1 MEKVIA
7 GRIYGIINLVNGKI
21 YVGQTTQSLKQ
32 RFGQHARAKSYIG
45 NAIRK
50 YGRENF
56 VCEIIEECTTLEE
69 LDERERFWIAEFDCI
84 YPKGYNRTPGGD
96 SVRGGSPAL
105 NAKRSA
111 AMKKVWATRS
121 PDERSNM
128 AKNREAAKTPEER
141 SATARKSAATRI
153 ANSTPEERS
162 ATAIARER
170 AKSPEKRAEA
180 DRKAGLSRKKY
191 MAKKSLEER
200 RQITAK
206 AREVSMART
215 AEEKSAAANK
225 AWATRRDRAAE
236 KQRLIKNL
244 IDLIKK
250 LF

>member
-1 MEKVIA
+1 MSGLEKVIV

-21 YVGQTTQSLKQ
+21 YVGQTQRTLKE
-32 RFGQHARAKSYIG
+32 RIAEHKHGGLYVDK
-45 NAIRK
+45 AIRK
-50 YGRENF
+50 YGWENF
-56 VCEIIEECTTLEE
+56 RAEVIEECTTLEE

-84 YPKGYNRTPGGD
+84 YPKGYNRTA
-96 SVRGGSPAL
+96 GGSGMVGFRHSKESVVKMSEIAKDVW
-105 NAKRSA
+105 AKRTPQERYLIA
-111 AMKKVWATRS
+111 KKREDNRS
-121 PDERSNM
+121 P
-128 AKNREAAKTPEER
+128 EE
-141 SATARKSAATRI
+141 K
-153 ANSTPEERS
+153 S